1 MFTHAASDAE
11 AVAGP
16 SSSTTDLVVEEDCDP
31 GPATFQPLYSEC
43 GNHPEIEKSVKLLL
57 ADHECS
63 IFDMPIMQLL
73 SVLSSH
79 SINTTDIRSTDQAIV
94 QILDHIMNG
103 KCFFSSCR
111 GSACLT
117 VRRGIRDGK
126 SMAVLAAETV
136 LMEVEDA
143 ARVRAVCFALGY
155 TENDLSSVSRI
166 EGMKSLVEMSRDN
179 FSTCFNVSD
188 ILCKLDQMSTSD
200 LKVLCRIHSIDVT
213 DLSNLRAA
221 QWTDVVM
228 SRLTRHF
235 IAGECEFGVQN
246 VKSGNFPKCKQTSQ
260 DNTFLKVVLL
270 ESFLGNRLNKRKKPL
285 KKLLESL
292 DVEYQTTDTVNQ
304 LKSRLKLYTKRLR
317 VSKEREFESQR
328 QMVRRIAER
337 ERVRETI
344 DERLEEIRRNWPA
357 EVSEHMREFLLN
369 CFRVET
375 CSKALQTRICAVC
388 SESRFVSDFAP
399 DPKPISDPNL
409 NLDLLRSNYPLGVE
423 DPFETHETLRGI
435 MLDRA
440 GFVQYAEH
448 EDAIWTCRFCYRT
461 LTKKVLPRCALAN
474 RMFLGEVPDCLKDLT
489 VVEEA
494 MIARRRAKCWIIHL
508 NDVGAGVHT
517 TDRGASHGAR
527 LPTTQRGMKGH
538 IIVYPSN
545 PQNIGSVL
553 PPSMEETVTPMCVVF
568 VGSTRP
574 SPEWLSTKAKPLIIR
589 REKVRAALLWLKEH
603 NPLYS
608 DVTINHQV
616 LNELPEESVA
626 PVQISIETLKI

>member
-1 MFTHAASDAE
+1 MFLVQRCRAHLLLDNTPTPGPSFTNE
-11 AVAGP
+11 AGCDEYGSPGP
-16 SSSTTDLVVEEDCDP
+16 SSYLSLFDE
-31 GPATFQPLYSEC
+31 SR
-43 GNHPEIEKSVKLLL
+43 NNPEIEKSVKLLL

-79 SINTTDIRSTDQAIV
+79 SINTTEIRSTEQAIV

-103 KCFFSSCR
+103 KCFLNSCR
-111 GSACLT
+111 GGACLM
-117 VRRGIRDGK
+117 VRRGIRNGR
-126 SMAVLAAETV
+126 SMTVLAAETV

-155 TENDLSSVSRI
+155 TENDLSAVSRI

-179 FSTCFNVSD
+179 FSTCFNASD
-188 ILCKLDQMSTSD
+188 ILCNLDQMSTSD

-213 DLSNLRAA
+213 DLSNVRAA

-228 SRLTRHF
+228 SRLVRHF
-235 IAGECEFGVQN
+235 SAGECEVGVQN
-246 VKSGNFPKCKQTSQ
+246 VKSGKFPKCKQKSQ

-270 ESFLGNRLNKRKKPL
+270 ESVLGNRLNKRKKPL
-285 KKLLESL
+285 RKLLASL
-292 DVEYQTTDTVNQ
+292 DVEYEATDTINQ
-304 LKSRLKLYTKRLR
+304 LKSRLKKYTRRLR
-317 VSKEREFESQR
+317 AAKEREIASQR
-328 QMVRRIAER
+328 HMVRRIAER
-337 ERVRETI
+337 ERIRETV
-344 DERLEEIRRNWPA
+344 DERLEEIRSNWPA

-369 CFRVET
+369 YFRVET

-399 DPKPISDPNL
+399 DPMPISDPNL
-409 NLDLLRSNYPLGVE
+409 NLELLRSRYPLGVE

-448 EDAIWTCRFCYRT
+448 EDALWTCRFCYRT

-517 TDRGASHGAR
+517 SDRGASHGAR

-553 PPSMEETVTPMCVVF
+553 PPSMEDTVTPMCVVF

-574 SPEWLSTKAKPLIIR
+574 SPEWLSTKAKPLII
-589 REKVRAALLWLKEH
+589 
-603 NPLYS
+603 
-608 DVTINHQV
+608 
-616 LNELPEESVA
+616 
-626 PVQISIETLKI
+626 